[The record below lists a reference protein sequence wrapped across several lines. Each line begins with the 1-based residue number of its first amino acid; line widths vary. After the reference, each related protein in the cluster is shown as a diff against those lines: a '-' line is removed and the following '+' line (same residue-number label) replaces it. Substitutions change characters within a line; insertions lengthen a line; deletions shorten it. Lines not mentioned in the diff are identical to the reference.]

1 MTQNSITGSV
11 VGQDTICAL
20 ATPAGGAI
28 GVIRVSGPKAWQTV
42 SKVFSKNLTTAKPN
56 TLHYGEVHD
65 AQGRTVDDVIVS
77 LWKAP
82 HSYTGEDAAELSC
95 HGSAIVLSHVLN
107 VLIQAGCRQAQ
118 PGEYTMR
125 AYLNGKMDLSQ
136 AEAVADI
143 ISASNE
149 ASYRIALNQMKGA
162 VHSKLQ
168 VLRDKL
174 LKMTSLLELELD
186 FSDHE
191 DLEFADRTQLKQLAH
206 DIDAQVQELAA
217 SFKTGQ
223 ALKNGIPVA
232 IVGKTNVGKSTLLNQ
247 LLGEQRALVSDI
259 HGTTRDAIEDTINI
273 KGVTF
278 RLIDTAGLRRTN
290 DRVEQ
295 MGITKSYDKM
305 QHASIILWVIDQQP
319 SSEDFAKMHAA
330 AGKAHIIL
338 VVNKQDIQSME
349 VKAPHGMILV
359 PVSALR
365 GINMDR
371 LRETIY
377 TEAQLPDISEHSV
390 IVTSARHYQ
399 CLVSAHHNLT
409 LVENALQNKLS
420 GDLTAEFL
428 RAVLADLA
436 AITGEEITP
445 QDTLNEIFSH
455 FCIGK

>member
-1 MTQNSITGSV
+1 
-11 VGQDTICAL
+11 
-20 ATPAGGAI
+20 
-28 GVIRVSGPKAWQTV
+28 
-42 SKVFSKNLTTAKPN
+42 
-56 TLHYGEVHD
+56 
-65 AQGRTVDDVIVS
+65 
-77 LWKAP
+77 
-82 HSYTGEDAAELSC
+82 
-95 HGSAIVLSHVLN
+95 
-107 VLIQAGCRQAQ
+107 
-118 PGEYTMR
+118 
-125 AYLNGKMDLSQ
+125 
-136 AEAVADI
+136 
-143 ISASNE
+143 
-149 ASYRIALNQMKGA
+149 
-162 VHSKLQ
+162 
-168 VLRDKL
+168 
-174 LKMTSLLELELD
+174 MTSMP
-186 FSDHE
+186 
-191 DLEFADRTQLKQLAH
+191 RC
-206 DIDAQVQELAA
+206 QELAA

-338 VVNKQDIQSME
+338 VINKRDIQSME

-409 LVENALQNKLS
+409 LVENALQDELS

-445 QDTLNEIFSH
+445 QDTLNELFSH

>member
-1 MTQNSITGSV
+1 MLQNSTAETTN
-11 VGQDTICAL
+11 GQDTICAL
-20 ATPAGGAI
+20 ATPTGGAI
-28 GVIRVSGPKAWQTV
+28 GVIRVSGSQSWQIV
-42 SKVFSKNLTTAKPN
+42 DKIFSRSLAQAKPG
-56 TLHYGEVHD
+56 TLHYGEIID
-65 AQGRTVDDVIVS
+65 SSGQTVDDVVVA
-77 LWKAP
+77 LWRAP
-82 HSYTGEDAAELSC
+82 HSYTGEDSAELSC
-95 HGSAIVLSHVLN
+95 HGSAIVLSHVLE

-162 VHSKLQ
+162 VHTKLQ
-168 VLRDKL
+168 ALRDKL
-174 LKMTSLLELELD
+174 LRMTSLLELELD

-191 DLEFADRTQLKQLAH
+191 DLEFADRSQLKQLAN
-206 DIDAQVQELAA
+206 DIDAQVEELAD

-223 ALKNGIPVA
+223 ALKNGVPVA

-247 LLGEQRALVSDI
+247 LLGEQRAIVSDI

-278 RLIDTAGLRRTN
+278 RLTDTAGLRQTD

-305 QHASIILWVIDQQP
+305 QHASIILWVVDEQP
-319 SSEDFAKMHAA
+319 LPEDFTKMRAA
-330 AGKAHIIL
+330 ASNAHIIL
-338 VVNKQDIQSME
+338 VANKQDVRNTQVE
-349 VKAPHGMILV
+349 VPHDMTLV
-359 PVSALR
+359 PVSALK
-365 GINMDR
+365 GTNMDR
-371 LRETIY
+371 LREVIY

-399 CLVSAHHNLT
+399 CLLSAHRNLA
-409 LVENALQNKLS
+409 LVKNALQEGLS

-428 RAVLADLA
+428 HAVLADLA